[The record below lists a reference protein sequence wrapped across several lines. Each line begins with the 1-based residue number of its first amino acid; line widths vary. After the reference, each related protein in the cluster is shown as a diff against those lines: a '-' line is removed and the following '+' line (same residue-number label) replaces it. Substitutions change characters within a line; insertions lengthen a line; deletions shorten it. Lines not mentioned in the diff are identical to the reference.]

1 MIKNILTLLR
11 QFDYMVGSE
20 VIDIAKGKNELTF
33 NFSEVYKQKKRE
45 LISKKNNKY
54 WLKLK

>member
-20 VIDIAKGKNELTF
+20 IIDIAKGKNEITYS
-33 NFSEVYKQKKRE
+33 FSELYKQKKRE
-45 LISKKNNKY
+45 LISKKNNK
-54 WLKLK
+54 

>member
-20 VIDIAKGKNELTF
+20 IIDIAKGKNEITYS
-33 NFSEVYKQKKRE
+33 FSELYKQKKRE
-45 LISKKNNKY
+45 LISKKINK
-54 WLKLK
+54 

>member
-20 VIDIAKGKNELTF
+20 IIDIAKGKNELTF

-45 LISKKNNKY
+45 LISKKNNK
-54 WLKLK
+54 

>member
-20 VIDIAKGKNELTF
+20 IIDIAKGKNKLPET
-33 NFSEVYKQKKRE
+33 FSEGYKQLKKE
-45 LISKKNNKY
+45 LCSSSK
-54 WLKLK
+54 

>member
-20 VIDIAKGKNELTF
+20 IIDIAKGKNELTYSF
-33 NFSEVYKQKKRE
+33 KEVYKQKKRE
-45 LISKKNNKY
+45 LISKKINK
-54 WLKLK
+54 

>member
-20 VIDIAKGKNELTF
+20 IIDIAKGKNEITYS
-33 NFSEVYKQKKRE
+33 FSELYKQRKRE
-45 LISKKNNKY
+45 LISKKINK
-54 WLKLK
+54 

>member
-20 VIDIAKGKNELTF
+20 IIDIAKGKNEIAYSFREL
-33 NFSEVYKQKKRE
+33 YKQRKRE
-45 LISKKNNKY
+45 LISKKINK
-54 WLKLK
+54 